1 VWVVRRF
8 CAWLAARRIKVHI
21 EPISD
26 MKVASRPAASAWG
39 GGCRSSVEAI
49 LLRAKKAEVVDGL
62 RGVFSDAGVVVVAHY
77 KGLSVAEVSE
87 LRRGMREAGAAF
99 RVTKNTL
106 AKIALAETPYASLEG
121 LFSGPTAIAWSADPI
136 AAPKAAVGFAKR
148 NDKLAIVGGALP
160 GNLLTPDQVRALAE
174 LPGIDELR
182 ARLVGLLTTPAARL
196 IGVLQAPG
204 AQVARVLAAHA
215 EQS

>member
-1 VWVVRRF
+1 
-8 CAWLAARRIKVHI
+8 
-21 EPISD
+21 
-26 MKVASRPAASAWG
+26 M
-39 GGCRSSVEAI
+39 
-49 LLRAKKAEVVDGL
+49 LRARKSEIVDGL

-106 AKIALAETPYASLEG
+106 AKIALADTPYASLDD

-136 AAPKAAVGFAKR
+136 AAPKAAVTFAKR

-160 GNLLTPDQVRALAE
+160 GNLLTPEQLRALAD
-174 LPGIDELR
+174 LPAIDELR

-215 EQS
+215 EQG

>member
-1 VWVVRRF
+1 
-8 CAWLAARRIKVHI
+8 
-21 EPISD
+21 
-26 MKVASRPAASAWG
+26 
-39 GGCRSSVEAI
+39 VEAI
-49 LLRAKKAEVVDGL
+49 LLRARKSEIVDGL

-106 AKIALAETPYASLEG
+106 AKIALANTPYATLDG
-121 LFSGPTAIAWSADPI
+121 LFTGPTAIAWSADPI

-160 GNLLTPDQVRALAE
+160 GNLLTPEQVRALAD
-174 LPGIDELR
+174 LPSIDELR

-215 EQS
+215 EQG

>member
-1 VWVVRRF
+1 
-8 CAWLAARRIKVHI
+8 
-21 EPISD
+21 
-26 MKVASRPAASAWG
+26 
-39 GGCRSSVEAI
+39 VEAI
-49 LLRAKKAEVVDGL
+49 LLKARKAEIVDGL

-106 AKIALAETPYASLEG
+106 AKIALAKTPYANLDA

-160 GNLLTPDQVRALAE
+160 GNLLTAEQVRALAD
-174 LPGIDELR
+174 LPSIDELR

-204 AQVARVLAAHA
+204 AQMARVLAAHA